1 MSTAR
6 WKQSQQQPFTT
17 YRDPQTGRW
26 MVVKPSEPIQE
37 IIVEAPLYRDPQTG
51 QWITIKPTL
60 PSQNL
65 LVAEAM

>member
-1 MSTAR
+1 
-6 WKQSQQQPFTT
+6 
-17 YRDPQTGRW
+17 